1 MLKHLPDNK
10 VVNSI
15 VSAIISL
22 KFAILDRFY
31 LYWGRFTDISSK
43 SNPGLVSVLIPTYN
57 RCQILLER
65 ALPSV
70 LAQTYQNFEIVIVD
84 DGSSDNT
91 YETIKALNNPKINVI
106 RNSRKSY
113 RYPNKALYHWFAGP
127 VSALNKGLQH
137 CKGEFIARID
147 DDDMWT
153 KDHLEKL
160 LRFLKETNSEFVY
173 SHILAKMSNS
183 GKEEV
188 ITNVPDRLGNTCTWL
203 FKSYLKNFKINI
215 HCWRKSH
222 NRVNDVDVHNRMFQS
237 GVEINYLEEVSAI
250 YLPRPGEEFAGS
262 QAYIQNSLKVE
273 VAYKLN

>member
-1 MLKHLPDNK
+1 MLKYLPDNK
-10 VVNSI
+10 VVNAI
-15 VSAIISL
+15 VSAIIFL

-31 LYWGRFTDISSK
+31 LNVGRLTDNSSK

-57 RCQILLER
+57 RCQIILER
-65 ALPSV
+65 ALPSI

-91 YETIKALNNPKINVI
+91 YDTIKALNNPKINVI

-113 RYPNKALYHWFAGP
+113 RYPNKALYHWFTGG
-127 VSALNKGLQH
+127 VSALNKGLPH
-137 CKGEFIARID
+137 CKGEYVARID
-147 DDDMWT
+147 DDDIWT

-160 LRFLKETNSEFVY
+160 LIFLKETKSEFVY
-173 SHILAKMSNS
+173 SHILAKMSNT
-183 GKEEV
+183 GEEEV
-188 ITNVPDRLGNTCTWL
+188 ITNVPDRLGNTCTWF

-215 HCWRKSH
+215 HCWRKVH
-222 NRVNDVDVHNRMFQS
+222 NRVFDVDVHNRMFQA
-237 GVEINYLEEVSAI
+237 GVKIHYLEEVTAI

-273 VAYKLN
+273 ETHKI